1 MKENGMNRVARIGVD
16 LAKNIMQLHGVDAA
30 ERVVVR
36 KSVSRGKF
44 LAWFVNRE
52 PCVIAMEACSSAHF
66 WARRLREMGHDVRL
80 IPPQFAAPYRKG
92 GARVKND
99 ALDAE
104 AICEAAS
111 RPHMRYV
118 QVKTADQQGTLVL
131 HRMRLGLVEERTS
144 LVNRL
149 RGLLAE
155 FGVCLPQGIHKF
167 RSGFVEAVEDADNEI
182 PGLTRL
188 AMMRGWTRLRELD
201 NEIDWFD
208 GQIALHAKDD
218 PNARRVVEMFGVG
231 LLTASAATATV
242 GDAREFRNGR
252 QFAAWLGLV
261 PKQNSSGGK
270 DRLGR
275 VTKQGNDYLR
285 TLLFQCARVT
295 VTAAK
300 RREDRLS
307 RWIVRLSERVGHGKT
322 IVAVA
327 NKHAR
332 VLWAILAK
340 GERFDPAYV
349 SKRSAGSETVSAG
362 VCASGMA

>member
-1 MKENGMNRVARIGVD
+1 MNSIARIGVD
-16 LAKNIMQLHGVDAA
+16 LAKNVMQLHGVDAA

-36 KSVSRGKF
+36 KAVSREKF
-44 LAWFVNRE
+44 LEWFANRE

-111 RPHMRYV
+111 RPRMRYV
-118 QVKTADQQGTLVL
+118 PIKTAEQQGILVL
-131 HRMRLGLVEERTS
+131 HRVRLGLVEERTA

-155 FGVCLPQGIHKF
+155 FGVFLPQGINRF
-167 RSGFVEAVEDADNEI
+167 RGGFAEAVEDGASEIPGPTRIALMRGWARFREIDNEI
-182 PGLTRL
+182 
-188 AMMRGWTRLRELD
+188 GWYDTQ
-201 NEIDWFD
+201 I
-208 GQIALHAKDD
+208 GQHAKND
-218 PNARRVVEMFGVG
+218 PNARRVMEMFGVG
-231 LLTASAATATV
+231 QLTSSAATATV
-242 GDAREFRNGR
+242 GDARQFRNGR

-295 VTAAK
+295 VTAA
-300 RREDRLS
+300 RRRQDRLS
-307 RWIVRLSERVGHGKT
+307 RWIAALSERAGHAKAL
-322 IVAVA
+322 VAVA

-349 SKRSAGSETVSAG
+349 PKRHAGGGIV
-362 VCASGMA
+362 